1 MELTSMR
8 HGHTYTQ
15 CCMKLKLKIVTF
27 HYYSVAALALTV
39 DREARL
45 AAFVEDVELIALG
58 LNCNF
63 GAVRL
68 PDEALRIVQCVP
80 GVGLRLSLRR
90 RPDHWAFRRKG
101 DDGRYA

>member
-45 AAFVEDVELIALG
+45 ATFVEDVELIALG

-68 PDEALRIVQCVP
+68 PDKALRNIQRVP
-80 GVGLRLSLRR
+80 CVGLGWPSLYHARRLGL
-90 RPDHWAFRRKG
+90 PP
-101 DDGRYA
+101 